1 MSVNLITVVRDGYGY
16 SKQWPLKSELYSAFP
31 ECRVIKATQFATL
44 IIPLIVVVT
53 FFTQYHYLGQSFI
66 AQSIAMCCLML
77 SLPVQGYIW
86 LGKRAKQLL
95 PVSLASWYY
104 QLEQKILSQGID
116 FKGIG
121 HKPTYLDLA
130 NALAIAFKKLDKN
143 WINDKL

>member
-1 MSVNLITVVRDGYGY
+1 MSVNLIAIIRDGYDYG
-16 SKQWPLKSELYSAFP
+16 KKWPLKPELYSMFP
-31 ECRVIKATQFATL
+31 ECRVIKATQFATYVIP
-44 IIPLIVVVT
+44 IIVLVT
-53 FFTQYHYLGQSFI
+53 FFTQYQYLGQSFI

-77 SLPVQGYIW
+77 SLPIQGYIW

-104 QLEQKILSQGID
+104 QLEHKILSQGID

-130 NALAIAFKKLDKN
+130 NALAVAFKKLDKT